1 MRIYQGRHN
10 HNEGLTQMLTNTEQR
25 LTAIREWLAQNNIDA
40 LLVPHEDEYLG
51 EYVPAHNERLHWLT
65 GFTGSAG
72 AAVITQDKA
81 AIFVDGRYTVQVTK
95 EVPATLFEYRHLI
108 EEPAL
113 DWILESLPAQSK
125 VAIDPRMHN
134 ANWLNQAQAKLSAK
148 HELAILENNPID
160 ELWSDR
166 PSPVVSQMI
175 LMPTESVGQS
185 SESKRKQIAEIVVKA
200 GADSAIIT
208 ALDSVA
214 WLLNIR
220 GLDVSRLPVLLSHA
234 ILHSDASVEFFLDP
248 SRIPAEFDSH
258 VGQGVS
264 VHHPESLQQQ
274 VEALSGKKV
283 LVDPVT
289 SNSWFKLV
297 LQNSGAE
304 VISQADPCLMP
315 KAAKNAVEISGMK
328 ACHIRDGVAMVK
340 FLTWLDAEVAVGN
353 LHNEAVLSDT
363 LEQFRREDPTLKD
376 LSFDTISA
384 AGSNAAMCHYN
395 HENQPK
401 PGQLEMN
408 TLYLVDS
415 GGQYLDGTTDIT
427 RTIAIGQPSKEMIKQ
442 FTLALKG
449 HIGVARARFP
459 KGTRGYQIDTLARQH
474 LWAEGYDYDH
484 GTGHGVGH
492 FLSVHEGPQSIS
504 KRQIDVPLVEGMVLS
519 NEPGY
524 YRADAFGIRI
534 ENLELVVEIPTNGD
548 FPVLTFESLTRC
560 PIDQRNINVDMLTRP
575 ELAWLNEYHEKVWN
589 DISPLVEGDVKE
601 WLRSATQP
609 LTHS

>member
-1 MRIYQGRHN
+1 
-10 HNEGLTQMLTNTEQR
+10 MLMTTEQR
-25 LTAIREWLAQNNIDA
+25 LAAIRDWLAQNNLDA

-72 AAVITQDKA
+72 VAVITQHNA

-95 EVPATLFEYRHLI
+95 QVPSTLFEYRHLI

-113 DWILESLPAQSK
+113 DWILEHLETGCS

-134 ANWLNQAQAKLSAK
+134 SAWLDSAQAKLAGK
-148 HELAILENNPID
+148 LELNILQSNPID
-160 ELWSDR
+160 QLWHDR
-166 PSPVVSQMI
+166 PAPVISDVR
-175 LMPTESVGQS
+175 LMATEAVGQS
-185 SESKRKQIAEIVVKA
+185 SESKRQEIAHLVAKA
-200 GADSAIIT
+200 GGHAAVIT
-208 ALDSVA
+208 ALDSIC
-214 WLLNIR
+214 WLLNVR

-234 ILHSDASVEFFLDP
+234 ILHDDASVEFFLDP
-248 SRIPAEFDSH
+248 ARLPSNFSEH
-258 VGQGVS
+258 VGNGVT
-264 VHHPESLQQQ
+264 VHHPDSLKAQI
-274 VEALSGKKV
+274 EALAGKKV
-283 LVDPVT
+283 LLDPAT
-289 SNSWFKLV
+289 SNAWFKLV
-297 LQNSGAE
+297 LQNSGAS
-304 VISQADPCLMP
+304 VINAADPCLMP
-315 KAAKNAVEISGMK
+315 KASKNDVEISGMK
-328 ACHIRDGVAMVK
+328 ACHVRDGVAMCK
-340 FLTWLDAEVAVGN
+340 FLSWLDSEVATGN
-353 LHNEAVLSDT
+353 LHNEALLSDK
-363 LEQFRREDPTLKD
+363 LEQFRKQDPTLMD

-395 HENQPK
+395 HENQPE
-401 PGQLEMN
+401 PGVLQLDS
-408 TLYLVDS
+408 LYLVDS

-427 RTIAIGQPSKEMIKQ
+427 RTIAIGKPSDEMIKQ

-492 FLSVHEGPQSIS
+492 FLSVHEGPASIS
-504 KRQIDVPLVEGMVLS
+504 KKQIDVPLTQGMVLS

-534 ENLELVVEIPTNGD
+534 ENLELVVETPTQGD
-548 FPVLTFESLTRC
+548 FPVLSFESLTRC
-560 PIDQRNINVDMLTRP
+560 PIDIRNINVDMLTRP
-575 ELAWLNEYHEKVWN
+575 ELAWLNDYHQKVWN

-601 WLRSATQP
+601 WLKNATQP

>member
-1 MRIYQGRHN
+1 
-10 HNEGLTQMLTNTEQR
+10 MLMTTEQR
-25 LTAIREWLAQNNIDA
+25 LAAIRDWLAQNNLDA

-51 EYVPAHNERLHWLT
+51 EYVPVHNERLHWLT

-72 AAVITQDKA
+72 VAVITQHNA

-95 EVPATLFEYRHLI
+95 QVPSTLFEYRHLI

-113 DWILESLPAQSK
+113 DWILEHLETGCS

-134 ANWLNQAQAKLSAK
+134 SAWLDSAQAKLAGK
-148 HELAILENNPID
+148 LELNILQSNPID
-160 ELWSDR
+160 QLWHDR
-166 PSPVVSQMI
+166 PAPVISDVR
-175 LMPTESVGQS
+175 LMATEAVGQS
-185 SESKRKQIAEIVVKA
+185 SESKRQEIAHLVAKA
-200 GADSAIIT
+200 GGHSAVIT
-208 ALDSVA
+208 ALDSIC
-214 WLLNIR
+214 WLLNLR

-234 ILHSDASVEFFLDP
+234 ILHDDASVEFFLDP
-248 SRIPAEFDSH
+248 ARLPSNFSEH
-258 VGQGVS
+258 VGNGVT
-264 VHHPESLQQQ
+264 VHHPDSLKAQI
-274 VEALSGKKV
+274 EALAGKKV
-283 LVDPVT
+283 LLDPAT
-289 SNSWFKLV
+289 SNAWFKLV
-297 LQNSGAE
+297 LQNSGAS
-304 VISQADPCLMP
+304 VINAADPCLMP
-315 KAAKNAVEISGMK
+315 KASKNDVEISGMK
-328 ACHIRDGVAMVK
+328 ACHVRDGVAMCK
-340 FLTWLDAEVAVGN
+340 FLSWLDSEVATGN
-353 LHNEAVLSDT
+353 LHNEAVLSDK
-363 LEQFRREDPTLKD
+363 LEQFRKQDPTLMD

-395 HENQPK
+395 HENQPE
-401 PGQLEMN
+401 PGVLQLDS
-408 TLYLVDS
+408 LYLVDS

-427 RTIAIGQPSKEMIKQ
+427 RTIAIGKPSDEMIKQ

-492 FLSVHEGPQSIS
+492 FLSVHEGPASIS
-504 KRQIDVPLVEGMVLS
+504 KKQIDVPLTQGMVLS

-534 ENLELVVEIPTNGD
+534 ENLELVVETPTKGD
-548 FPVLTFESLTRC
+548 FPVLSFESLTRC
-560 PIDQRNINVDMLTRP
+560 PIDIRNINIDMLTRP
-575 ELAWLNEYHEKVWN
+575 ELAWLNDYHQKVWD

-601 WLRSATQP
+601 WLKNATQP

>member
-1 MRIYQGRHN
+1 
-10 HNEGLTQMLTNTEQR
+10 MLTNTEQR
-25 LTAIREWLAQNNIDA
+25 VSAIRQWLAEQNIDA

-72 AAVITQDKA
+72 AAVITKDKA

-95 EVPATLFEYRHLI
+95 QVPAELFEYRHLI

-113 DWILESLPAQSK
+113 DWIKDHLANGAS

-134 ANWLNQAQAKLSAK
+134 SAWLDMALAKLAGAL
-148 HELAILENNPID
+148 ELKILDNNPID
-160 ELWSDR
+160 ELWHDR
-166 PSPVVSQMI
+166 PAPVVSDVR
-175 LMPTESVGQS
+175 LMATEAVGQS
-185 SESKRKQIAEIVVKA
+185 SESKRQEIAELVKKA
-200 GADSAIIT
+200 GADSAVIT
-208 ALDSVA
+208 ALDSIC
-214 WLLNIR
+214 WLLNVR

-234 ILHSDASVEFFLDP
+234 ILHSDSSVEYFLDP
-248 SRIPAEFDSH
+248 ARLPADFAAH
-258 VGQGVS
+258 VGSGVT
-264 VHHPESLQQQ
+264 VHHPEALQARL
-274 VEALSGKKV
+274 ETLTGKDV
-283 LVDPVT
+283 LVDPAT
-289 SNSWFKLV
+289 SNAWFKLV
-297 LQNSGAE
+297 LQNAGAS
-304 VISQADPCLMP
+304 VVSKADPCLMP
-315 KAAKNAVEISGMK
+315 KAAKNAVEIAGMK
-328 ACHIRDGVAMVK
+328 ACHIRDGVAMCK
-340 FLTWLDAEVAVGN
+340 FLSWLDAEVVAGN
-353 LHNEAVLSDT
+353 LHDEAT
-363 LEQFRREDPTLKD
+363 LADRLEAFRSEDPTLMD

-395 HENQPK
+395 HENQPE
-401 PGQLEMN
+401 PGKLELN

-427 RTIAIGQPSKEMIKQ
+427 RTIAIGQPSQEMIKQ

-492 FLSVHEGPQSIS
+492 FLSVHEGPASIS
-504 KRQIDVPLVEGMVLS
+504 KKQIDVPLTEGMVLS

-534 ENLELVVEIPTNGD
+534 ENLELVVETPTNGD
-548 FPVLTFESLTRC
+548 FSVLSFESLTRC
-560 PIDQRNINVDMLTRP
+560 PIDKRNINVDMLTRP
-575 ELAWLNEYHEKVWN
+575 ELAWLNDYHQKVW
-589 DISPLVEGDVKE
+589 DEISPLVEGDVKE
-601 WLRSATQP
+601 WLRQATLP
-609 LTHS
+609 LAHS

>member
-1 MRIYQGRHN
+1 
-10 HNEGLTQMLTNTEQR
+10 MLTTTEQR
-25 LTAIREWLAQNNIDA
+25 LTAIRQWLAQHNIDA

-72 AAVITQDKA
+72 AAVITQEKA

-95 EVPATLFEYRHLI
+95 QVPSELFEYRHLI

-113 DWILESLPAQSK
+113 EWIQTHLNSGGS

-134 ANWLNQAQAKLSAK
+134 SAWLEAAQSKLAGK
-148 HELAILENNPID
+148 IELTILDSNPID
-160 ELWSDR
+160 QLWHDR
-166 PSPVVSQMI
+166 PTPVISDVR
-175 LMPTESVGQS
+175 LMATESVGQS
-185 SESKRKQIAEIVVKA
+185 SESKRQEIAQLVTKA
-200 GADSAIIT
+200 GGDAAVIT
-208 ALDSVA
+208 ALDSVC
-214 WLLNIR
+214 WLLNVR

-234 ILHSDASVEFFLDP
+234 IIHSDSSVEFFLDP
-248 SRIPAEFDSH
+248 ARLSDDFASH
-258 VGQGVS
+258 VGSGVT
-264 VHHPESLQQQ
+264 VHHPDSLQAR

-283 LVDPVT
+283 LLDPST
-289 SNSWFKLV
+289 SNAWFKLV
-297 LQNSGAE
+297 LQNSGAT
-304 VISQADPCLMP
+304 VISAADPCLMP
-315 KAAKNAVEISGMK
+315 KAAKNEVEIAGMK
-328 ACHIRDGVAMVK
+328 ACHIRDGVAMCK
-340 FLTWLDAEVAVGN
+340 FLTWLDAEVAANN
-353 LHNEAVLSDT
+353 LHDEAILSDK
-363 LEQFRREDPTLKD
+363 LESFRQQDPSLMD

-384 AGSNAAMCHYN
+384 AGGNAAMCHYN
-395 HENQPK
+395 HENQPE
-401 PGQLEMN
+401 PGKLELN

-427 RTIAIGQPSKEMIKQ
+427 RTVAIGQPTNEMINQ

-492 FLSVHEGPQSIS
+492 FLSVHEGPASIS
-504 KRQIDVPLVEGMVLS
+504 KKQIDVPITKGMVLS

-534 ENLELVVEIPTNGD
+534 ENLELVVETGTNGD
-548 FPVLTFESLTRC
+548 FPVLSFESLTRC
-560 PIDQRNINVDMLTRP
+560 PIDVRNINVDMLTRP
-575 ELAWLNEYHEKVWN
+575 ELKWLNDYHQKVWD
-589 DISPLVEGDVKE
+589 DISPLVEGEVKQ
-601 WLRSATQP
+601 WLETATQP
-609 LTHS
+609 LAHC